1 MYFWWNYCE
10 ENHDERIPIAMKNID
25 HLFHLVG
32 EVNEVDTFHL
42 FLLSHGTRIDDNEYP
57 ESLENGAELI
67 VCIEEQI

>member
-1 MYFWWNYCE
+1 
-10 ENHDERIPIAMKNID
+10 MKNID

-32 EVNEVDTFHL
+32 EVIEVDTFHL